1 MRRKIEF
8 YTAVKKQYIK
18 RTELSPPKTHL
29 RKENTAQKREQL
41 KTNNMKMSVKRA
53 LLEMRY
59 IMIYKN
65 WFYQMA
71 ILFSKCGGETMYI
84 VNFVMQK
91 DLALSNG

>member
-1 MRRKIEF
+1 
-8 YTAVKKQYIK
+8 
-18 RTELSPPKTHL
+18 
-29 RKENTAQKREQL
+29 
-41 KTNNMKMSVKRA
+41 MKMSVKRA

-71 ILFSKCGGETMYI
+71 ILYSKCGGETMYI
-84 VNFVMQK
+84 VNFVMPK